1 MQNQPPNYN
10 PGDYGVNNPQQLT
23 GYGYAQPKDPMAG
36 LLLELLGYIGFLG
49 IGHIWAGKTTRGI
62 ALLIGYWIY
71 LAVSGVLTVVLIG
84 CVMLAACLVIPI
96 ASGLYL
102 KNEMEREQAAMGIR
116 R

>member
-10 PGDYGVNNPQQLT
+10 PGDYGTGYPQQPMS
-23 GYGYAQPKDPMAG
+23 YAQPKDPTAG

-49 IGHIWAGKTTRGI
+49 IGHIWAGKTSRGI
-62 ALLIGYWIY
+62 ALLVGWWIY
-71 LAVSGVLTVVLIG
+71 LACSGVLTIVLIG
-84 CVMLAACLVIPI
+84 CVMLVAALVIPI

-102 KNEMEREQAAMGIR
+102 RNEMQREQAAMGIR